1 MRALIVGL
9 APGWLGIARLPG
21 ALKQAGFEVAA
32 FARAGSYLLQTRH
45 LDRRWSLAEAP
56 PNLVRFL
63 APLAEAVA
71 AWQPRVIIPGD
82 DLAVQVLHRAVL
94 SGRLDDLHDRD

>member
-32 FARAGSYLLQTRH
+32 FARAESYLLQTRH
-45 LDRRWSLAEAP
+45 VDRREFEFS
-56 PNLVRFL
+56 
-63 APLAEAVA
+63 APLVA
-71 AWQPRVIIPGD
+71 LGAKKIR
-82 DLAVQVLHRAVL
+82 
-94 SGRLDDLHDRD
+94 